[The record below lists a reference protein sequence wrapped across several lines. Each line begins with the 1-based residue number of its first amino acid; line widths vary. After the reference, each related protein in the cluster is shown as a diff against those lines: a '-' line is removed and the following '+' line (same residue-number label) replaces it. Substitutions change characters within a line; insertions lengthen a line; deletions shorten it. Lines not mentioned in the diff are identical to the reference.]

1 MKRIFRI
8 VGFLIAVASCAFAQ
22 PSDSSST
29 LVLAPNASEASSE
42 NLWVDLGVVLD
53 GAFGMWNIKL
63 QEDHLKAP
71 HVAFGLSGLIGFN
84 HFAFRLSALGEYEAV
99 YVSEGT
105 QATINEGF
113 WRLGGGAAVRFQ
125 SSKEKGVWAELG
137 SAVMVALQD
146 KITLCESQ
154 EQSIYWGLESHVKV
168 PLEISAGYRFPLGAV
183 SLEAALFGAYDLTNS
198 TTFVVNERKH
208 DARAWNVGARFV
220 LWAVRL

>member
-1 MKRIFRI
+1 
-8 VGFLIAVASCAFAQ
+8 
-22 PSDSSST
+22 
-29 LVLAPNASEASSE
+29 
-42 NLWVDLGVVLD
+42 VDLGVVLN
-53 GAFGMWNIKL
+53 GAFGMTNVKL
-63 QEDHLKAP
+63 HEDPLQAP
-71 HVAFGLSGLIGFN
+71 QVAFGLSGLIGYH
-84 HFAFRLSALGEYEAV
+84 HFAFRLSMLGEYDAL
-99 YVSEGT
+99 YVSEGS

-198 TTFVVNERKH
+198 TTFVVNERKL

>member
-22 PSDSSST
+22 PSDSTSA
-29 LVLAPNASEASSE
+29 LVPAPNASEASSE
-42 NLWVDLGVVLD
+42 NLWVDFGVVLN
-53 GAFGMWNIKL
+53 GAFGMSNVKL
-63 QEDHLKAP
+63 HEDPLQAP
-71 HVAFGLSGLIGFN
+71 QVAFGLSGLIGYH
-84 HFAFRLSALGEYEAV
+84 HFAFRLSMLGEYDAL
-99 YVSEGT
+99 YVSEGS

-154 EQSIYWGLESHVKV
+154 EQSIYWGLESHMKV

-183 SLEAALFGAYDLTNS
+183 SLETALFGAYDLTNS
-198 TTFVVNERKH
+198 TTFVVNERKL

>member
-22 PSDSSST
+22 PSDSTST
-29 LVLAPNASEASSE
+29 LVPAPNASEASSE
-42 NLWVDLGVVLD
+42 NLWVDLGVVLN
-53 GAFGMWNIKL
+53 GAFGMSNVKL
-63 QEDHLKAP
+63 HEDPLQAP
-71 HVAFGLSGLIGFN
+71 QVAFGLSGLIGYH
-84 HFAFRLSALGEYEAV
+84 HFAFRLSMLGEYDAL
-99 YVSEGT
+99 YVSEGS

-125 SSKEKGVWAELG
+125 SNKEKGVWAELG

-154 EQSIYWGLESHVKV
+154 EQNIYWGLESHVKV

-198 TTFVVNERKH
+198 TTFVVNERKL

>member
-1 MKRIFRI
+1 MVKLLFKHMNAKQWIGTVVILGLTFLQVLFTMQI
-8 VGFLIAVASCAFAQ
+8 VVNIS
-22 PSDSSST
+22 
-29 LVLAPNASEASSE
+29 VL
-42 NLWVDLGVVLD
+42 
-53 GAFGMWNIKL
+53 
-63 QEDHLKAP
+63 
-71 HVAFGLSGLIGFN
+71 
-84 HFAFRLSALGEYEAV
+84 
-99 YVSEGT
+99 T
-105 QATINEGF
+105 
-113 WRLGGGAAVRFQ
+113 AAVQ

-198 TTFVVNERKH
+198 TTFVVNERKL

>member
-22 PSDSSST
+22 PSDSTST
-29 LVLAPNASEASSE
+29 LVPAPNASEASSE
-42 NLWVDLGVVLD
+42 NLWVDLGVVLN
-53 GAFGMWNIKL
+53 GAFGMSNVKL
-63 QEDHLKAP
+63 HEDPLQAP
-71 HVAFGLSGLIGFN
+71 QVAFGLSGLIGYH
-84 HFAFRLSALGEYEAV
+84 HFAFRLSMLGEYDAL
-99 YVSEGT
+99 YVSEGSQT
-105 QATINEGF
+105 TINEGF

-125 SSKEKGVWAELG
+125 PSKEKGVWAELG

-183 SLEAALFGAYDLTNS
+183 SLEIALFGAYDLTNS
-198 TTFVVNERKH
+198 TTFVVNERKL